1 MEFNPEIL
9 VTASSRGIGKYI
21 ATYLH
26 HRGYEVVGT
35 SRVPESYKLPYRLEY
50 LDFRKKD
57 SVINLVDKIGYVK
70 GAVINTG
77 NPSCEPCNFMDA
89 DYEDWIE
96 AAQIFLAGPLY
107 LLRQLLRETIKQNK
121 AISVILISAASVIE
135 PMPYFVVSDTVRSG
149 LSRVVKMLSRTYPKN
164 LRINALLLGS
174 YDTPGAKY
182 NISEI
187 GREKGIPDKDLAW
200 RKLVVEKNPGEKL
213 GDPEEL
219 GRIVEFLL
227 FGVSYINGT
236 TILVD
241 GSMTRGV
248 LI

>member
-1 MEFNPEIL
+1 
-9 VTASSRGIGKYI
+9 
-21 ATYLH
+21 
-26 HRGYEVVGT
+26 
-35 SRVPESYKLPYRLEY
+35 
-50 LDFRKKD
+50 
-57 SVINLVDKIGYVK
+57 
-70 GAVINTG
+70 
-77 NPSCEPCNFMDA
+77 
-89 DYEDWIE
+89 
-96 AAQIFLAGPLY
+96 
-107 LLRQLLRETIKQNK
+107 LRETIKQNK

-227 FGVSYINGT
+227 FGASYINGT